1 MSGLRECPEC
11 GALFYYEE
19 DMQAHIASW
28 HTPGGPYYLVCPK
41 CWKKFESK
49 ASLIEHLRKHPEE
62 EEATRER
69 LEFYEEE
76 EEEED

>member
-1 MSGLRECPEC
+1 MGELKRCPEC
-11 GALFYYEE
+11 GALFYY
-19 DMQAHIASW
+19 DRDLQAHIDSW

-62 EEATRER
+62 ETQEK
-69 LEFYEEE
+69 LELYEEE
-76 EEEED
+76 EEEEED